1 MGRKLSL
8 GMRKSKPKVVAQA
21 TVTEPAATDSAVEES
36 AASSP
41 PKPKIKESA
50 AQVPPSPGKQLRLAA
65 GRAVRT
71 AREKLRAA
79 ERHKPKA
86 YDARE
91 VADRVY
97 IAKKMLLKGGRS
109 KKRGGDKIQ
118 RMHDRHMC
126 EHEYSHAQLMWL
138 TRVRV
143 LSELEVIVKDA
154 GLALRDA
161 KIAML
166 QRRLRVV
173 KKQRRGRKLGKFSI

>member
-1 MGRKLSL
+1 MAKGHICVLTLR
-8 GMRKSKPKVVAQA
+8 GCTQA
-21 TVTEPAATDSAVEES
+21 TFEIYRSRS
-36 AASSP
+36 
-41 PKPKIKESA
+41 
-50 AQVPPSPGKQLRLAA
+50 LRTLD
-65 GRAVRT
+65 T
-71 AREKLRAA
+71 S
-79 ERHKPKA
+79 
-86 YDARE
+86 
-91 VADRVY
+91 
-97 IAKKMLLKGGRS
+97 GGRS

-118 RMHDRHMC
+118 RMHDLHMC

-154 GLALRDA
+154 ELALRDA